1 MSSVIQTITRM
12 RSREELAEIVKAATA
27 RDIALMQIEFDRRAK
42 VVFGKF
48 ALLNKGDNLYIHAPP
63 DKVHPSLRWL
73 LGQPITVV
81 KVVPRNREVM
91 VSGMKV
97 VRIGTQALRKRVKE
111 TLTWCTLDRLKIST
125 EPTPEALAYVL
136 NGGNDD

>member
-1 MSSVIQTITRM
+1 MSKLIQTIARM
-12 RSREELAEIVKAATA
+12 RNRDELAEIINAATA
-27 RDIALMQIEFDRRAK
+27 RDMALMQIESDRRAK

-63 DKVHPSLRWL
+63 DKVHPGRRWL
-73 LGQPITVV
+73 LGQPLTVV
-81 KVVPRNREVM
+81 KAMPRNREVM
-91 VSGMKV
+91 VSGMKI
-97 VRIGTQALRKRVKE
+97 VRSGTQARRARVKE
-111 TLTWCTLDRLKIST
+111 TLTWSVLDRLKVST